1 MKTFTVLVL
10 SRYLSG
16 LPEQSHSLTLRLSSA
31 WREHSGGFTQGPS
44 TLHILSFFSR
54 LGETSGADSCSSQ
67 SEKKKGGESEREGDG
82 RNKRASEGAWVLLPL
97 SDLNTTFFFTQHP
110 NYKMP
115 LSYFASSFSLRAIWR
130 KKQHYLMLRIN
141 EERLN

>member
-54 LGETSGADSCSSQ
+54 LGETSGAESCSNQ
-67 SEKKKGGESEREGDG
+67 SEKKKGGESEREGT
-82 RNKRASEGAWVLLPL
+82 REQARESECSCPFLILMQLFSSHNIRTTKCRCLTLQAPLPSGL
-97 SDLNTTFFFTQHP
+97 FGGKN
-110 NYKMP
+110 
-115 LSYFASSFSLRAIWR
+115 
-130 KKQHYLMLRIN
+130 RIT
-141 EERLN
+141 